1 MVFIPASLLGVTYLS
16 FFLVRSMMQ
25 DMAMAAMLDVASRKG
40 LCALL
45 LATSPPD
52 RIKIWV
58 SHRGAVLYDLCEF
71 SA

>member
-1 MVFIPASLLGVTYLS
+1 
-16 FFLVRSMMQ
+16 MQ
-25 DMAMAAMLDVASRKG
+25 DMAMAAMLDVASREG

-45 LATSPPD
+45 LVTSPD
-52 RIKIWV
+52 RIKIRV